1 MADLRE
7 HEEEM
12 MNLICGPTEEVYH
25 DDREGD
31 ENPDGIDDCSQY
43 LVDPNE
49 QDNAG
54 QQPSGS
60 TTTTGTSRRVRGPKK
75 PMEARLVI
83 SEFEEATGKP
93 LGPHSRAFVNH
104 LGYLVRDRI
113 PISVREWKE
122 NKKHP
127 EINYVSIR
135 DKELLWGDVLQHF
148 TLETNDEQL
157 KERVRDWSMKKMAP
171 MFQGYKK
178 RLYQDYIKKNM
189 TPDFNS
195 PNYAKLRPFWT
206 DFVRFK
212 MSEEAQERVRKNQ
225 KNVRRK
231 TYHHTMGSS
240 GYQTTVPKWEK
251 AEKELIDRGLVPESL
266 EWPERAKHWFFAHG
280 GSLDLETGKVVY
292 GERIQDVAERF
303 HQARSITE
311 SGEWQPNRDKDELTF
326 ALGNPEHGGRTRG
339 YDTVSWEHA
348 FPADRETYRS
358 RQRKKEE
365 DREKIRR
372 LEEGLIKTQEVAQ
385 RALEREQ
392 ALKAT
397 MDEKIQ
403 KAVEEAVT
411 SRLQSLSQPPATNIS
426 PCSAHLKSSCASTEA
441 SERQVDDVELRFPV
455 DDVTAPLTSCEL
467 HIPEGDVIVKVATGV
482 ISPIDPT
489 KTPRIHSVPIPAG
502 YACVSVDRVVRGR
515 ENVPLNIEG
524 GDGEKTLGEAE
535 KTFICWRKRYIIIP
549 GVPPPQPNPSR
560 CRLLWTLLLF
570 L

>member
-1 MADLRE
+1 M
-7 HEEEM
+7 
-12 MNLICGPTEEVYH
+12 
-25 DDREGD
+25 EG
-31 ENPDGIDDCSQY
+31 
-43 LVDPNE
+43 
-49 QDNAG
+49 
-54 QQPSGS
+54 
-60 TTTTGTSRRVRGPKK
+60 
-75 PMEARLVI
+75 RLVI

-104 LGYLVRDRI
+104 LGYLVWDRI

-127 EINYVSIR
+127 EISYVSIR

-195 PNYAKLRPFWT
+195 PNYAKLRPFWD

-225 KNVRRK
+225 ENARRK
-231 TYHHTMGSS
+231 TYHHTMGSG
-240 GYQTTVPKWEK
+240 GYQTAVPKWEK

-292 GERIQDVAERF
+292 GERIQAVAERF
-303 HQARSITE
+303 HQARSIAE

-339 YDTVSWEHA
+339 YGTVSWEHA

-365 DREKIRR
+365 DRERIRR

-411 SRLQSLSQPPATNIS
+411 SRLQSLSQPPAANIS

-441 SERQVDDVELRFPV
+441 PARQVDDVGLRFPV

-467 HIPEGDVIVKVATGV
+467 HIPEGDGTVKVATGV
-482 ISPIDPT
+482 VSPIDPT
-489 KTPRIHSVPIPAG
+489 KTPTIHSVPIPAG

-515 ENVPLNIEG
+515 ENVPLDIEG

-560 CRLLWTLLLF
+560 CGLLWTLLLF